1 MATYFEGTYR
11 KDVCDD
17 VIGTGKR
24 AFYGPQIHS
33 SSMNP
38 PCPNIS
44 GSPDPNLATAAAWN
58 GEGED
63 ATSLN

>member
-24 AFYGPQIHS
+24 AFSGPQIHS

-38 PCPNIS
+38 PTPNVS
-44 GSPDPNLATAAAWN
+44 GSPNPNAANAAAWGGA
-58 GEGED
+58 GEN